1 MRLSMLLFLALS
13 CVHRPVTP
21 YAAGQAI
28 GAAAG
33 QAAGAAR

>member
-1 MRLSMLLFLALS
+1 MLLFLLLS
-13 CVHRPVTP
+13 CIHKSPTA
-21 YAAGQAI
+21 YATGQAI

>member
-1 MRLSMLLFLALS
+1 MLLFLLLS
-13 CVHRPVTP
+13 CLHKSPTP

-33 QAAGAAR
+33 QAAGAAQ

>member
-1 MRLSMLLFLALS
+1 MLLFLLLS
-13 CVHRPVTP
+13 CLHHPPTP